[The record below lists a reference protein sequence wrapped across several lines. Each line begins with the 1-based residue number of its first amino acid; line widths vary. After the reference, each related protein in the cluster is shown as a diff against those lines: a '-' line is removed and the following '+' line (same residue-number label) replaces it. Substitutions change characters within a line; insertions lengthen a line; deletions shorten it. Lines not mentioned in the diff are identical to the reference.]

1 MNFSKLEFFK
11 LLQVKKCSRGLGNY
25 PHGLGNGQIWVHTPS
40 HAEFDAE
47 QDGRGL
53 SAQQGP
59 RKEEMSF
66 LDVLWTRDSLLARI
80 QIPGTGKAAT
90 AMALAS

>member
-1 MNFSKLEFFK
+1 MSSVKLVIY
-11 LLQVKKCSRGLGNY
+11 LHTVDTVINSHLWSMTGGLGNY

-40 HAEFDAE
+40 HAEFDGE
-47 QDGRGL
+47 QDGRGD

-66 LDVLWTRDSLLARI
+66 
-80 QIPGTGKAAT
+80 
-90 AMALAS
+90 